1 MLVITPAS
9 AAAADLRRFQ
19 VFAPHGAA
27 PAAGQQAAEQIL
39 QNAAQDNAAV
49 QAIRSLYGNKWGA
62 IDGLAPD
69 QVVARLRLDLTD
81 GHSFAAFY
89 IPAPDTVQ
97 YVVTTRAETSTLL
110 QDPAGDP
117 LKWSPAQRIGAM
129 LRRIPAHLPGAL
141 AAQVT
146 AVFTPKAVALTA
158 IMLAALA
165 VAQAYGVGE
174 IVDLIL
180 VAAAWAAA
188 GWGGLVAL
196 KDFIGAVIDAA
207 GQTSIAP
214 IEADAAQAAEALVVL
229 GITFVTAVLLRAQDQ
244 EKMVS
249 LEKPPAEEP
258 VVVKKPAPVEK
269 GWKDFPSTAEPANVA
284 GAKPRGSTIG
294 PNRQAGQAAEN
305 AVEKNINSQQLGY
318 QPRVTL
324 TDGTTKTVADGVI
337 QGPPNGVVDVPPGF
351 VAEDLSGKPLLDANG
366 NPISSFNLNGDGQ
379 AVVEVKTGGA
389 TLSDNQAAV
398 YPQVQSGMASG
409 TGPGTNAAKA
419 QMSGPLQSPTPVIV
433 LRKQ

>member
-49 QAIRSLYGNKWGA
+49 QAIGSLYGNKWGA

-69 QVVARLRLDLTD
+69 HLVARLRLDLTD

-180 VAAAWAAA
+180 VGAAWAAA

-214 IEADAAQAAEALVVL
+214 IEADAAQAADALVVL

-249 LEKPPAEEP
+249 LEKPPPEEP
-258 VVVKKPAPVEK
+258 VVVRKQGPTK
-269 GWKDFPSTAEPANVA
+269 GWKEFPSTAAEKGQAGERAVRSVYDIGDKVPVDINGRVRIPDGLTDETLSEVKNVA
-284 GAKPRGSTIG
+284 KQSFT
-294 PNRQAGQAAEN
+294 
-305 AVEKNINSQQLGY
+305 QQLRDYLDFAQQTGRSFDLY
-318 QPRVTL
+318 TRP
-324 TDGTTKTVADGVI
+324 TTT
-337 QGPPNGVVDVPPGF
+337 F
-351 VAEDLSGKPLLDANG
+351 
-366 NPISSFNLNGDGQ
+366 
-379 AVVEVKTGGA
+379 
-389 TLSDNQAAV
+389 
-398 YPQVQSGMASG
+398 
-409 TGPGTNAAKA
+409 
-419 QMSGPLQSPTPVIV
+419 SGPLQDAIDSGLINRLDIPP
-433 LRKQ
+433 

>member
-1 MLVITPAS
+1 MLPYPNATLRGPRGMLVITPAGGT
-9 AAAADLRRFQ
+9 AADLRRFQ

-39 QNAAQDNAAV
+39 QNAAQDNTAV
-49 QAIRSLYGNKWGA
+49 QAIRSLYGNKWGSL
-62 IDGLAPD
+62 DGLAPD
-69 QVVARLRLDLTD
+69 QVVARLRLDLAD

-89 IPAPDTVQ
+89 IPSPDTVQ
-97 YVVTTRAETSTLL
+97 YVITTRAETSTLL

-146 AVFTPKAVALTA
+146 ALFTPKAVALTA

-196 KDFIGAVIDAA
+196 KDFIAAIIDAA
-207 GQTSIAP
+207 GQTTIAP
-214 IEADAAQAAEALVVL
+214 IEADAEQAADALVVL

-249 LEKPPAEEP
+249 LEKPPPEEP
-258 VVVKKPAPVEK
+258 VVVRKPEPAK
-269 GWKDFPSTAEPANVA
+269 GWKEFPSTAETAPAGDGLG
-284 GAKPRGSTIG
+284 GAADRGGSG
-294 PNRQAGQAAEN
+294 SPDF
-305 AVEKNINSQQLGY
+305 VVS
-318 QPRVTL
+318 P
-324 TDGTTKTVADGVI
+324 DGTAF
-337 QGPPNGVVDVPPGF
+337 PVP
-351 VAEDLSGKPLLDANG
+351 K
-366 NPISSFNLNGDGQ
+366 
-379 AVVEVKTGGA
+379 GA
-389 TLSDNQAAV
+389 T
-398 YPQVQSGMASG
+398 G
-409 TGPGTNAAKA
+409 
-419 QMSGPLQSPTPVIV
+419 PTPVVNSAGNQTGSAFTGGSGGANGQVSTMRMMDPTPPRGASPGYPNGYIKYENSMGQGV
-433 LRKQ
+433 DPYTGRTIPNSRSHFPIN